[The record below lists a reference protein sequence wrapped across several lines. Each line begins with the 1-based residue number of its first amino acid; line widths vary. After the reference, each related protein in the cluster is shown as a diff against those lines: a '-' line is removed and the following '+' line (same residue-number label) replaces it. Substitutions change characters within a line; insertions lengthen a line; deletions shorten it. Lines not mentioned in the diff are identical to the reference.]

1 MRKVILTCT
10 LAVAALLSSGAVFA
24 AQPLPPLKV
33 TGGRISGSDEGNVHK
48 WLGIPFAAPPVGN
61 FRWREPQP
69 VVAWQGVK
77 TAQDYAPACAQTAE
91 WISNT
96 KSEDCLY
103 LNVWAPET
111 AKDLPVMV
119 WIHGGGYYGGTA
131 AQPPYDGANLAKHGA
146 IVVTINY
153 RLGVLGFFTHPELT
167 AESPHH
173 ASGNQGIQDQIAALA
188 WVRDNIAAFG
198 GDPERVTIFGNS
210 AGGESVAQLM
220 ASPVAKG
227 LFHRAISE
235 SGNFGVPIDASE
247 NAYFS
252 QASAEERA
260 QKFAK
265 GTGASNLAQLR
276 ALSVS
281 ALHKVPYYTLPSVDG
296 YVLREDLTTTY
307 RNHRQNDVPLMA
319 GWTQDEGK
327 DLAPE
332 LLFTSE
338 FTAANHKALVA
349 KLLGHAP
356 SDALLAAYPGRT
368 DAEAKASINR
378 LTNDWWGWRMWYWT
392 RLQAQHG
399 KAKPYL
405 FYFTHMPA
413 QPNPCHYGCGV
424 GHGAEILYAFDNLQ
438 VEQRDWT
445 AEDRQLARDLADT
458 WVRFARD
465 GAPGNAWPAFDG
477 SDASVHRIATGSDDP
492 GLQILPDFSLFSPP
506 AGAK

>member
-1 MRKVILTCT
+1 MNPNAANEYLRAKVLTAT
-10 LAVAALLSSGAVFA
+10 
-24 AQPLPPLKV
+24 
-33 TGGRISGSDEGNVHK
+33 
-48 WLGIPFAAPPVGN
+48 
-61 FRWREPQP
+61 
-69 VVAWQGVK
+69 
-77 TAQDYAPACAQTAE
+77 
-91 WISNT
+91 
-96 KSEDCLY
+96 
-103 LNVWAPET
+103 PEQ
-111 AKDLPVMV
+111 LQLML
-119 WIHGGGYYGGTA
+119 
-131 AQPPYDGANLAKHGA
+131 YDGAVRFTEKGRQALLAK
-146 IVVTINY
+146 NY
-153 RLGVLGFFTHPELT
+153 
-167 AESPHH
+167 
-173 ASGNQGIQDQIAALA
+173 DQSFH
-188 WVRDNIAAFG
+188 NI
-198 GDPERVTIFGNS
+198 T
-210 AGGESVAQLM
+210 
-220 ASPVAKG
+220 K
-227 LFHRAISE
+227 
-235 SGNFGVPIDASE
+235 
-247 NAYFS
+247 
-252 QASAEERA
+252 A
-260 QKFAK
+260 QKILLELNCSLK
-265 GTGASNLAQLR
+265 
-276 ALSVS
+276 
-281 ALHKVPYYTLPSVDG
+281 H
-296 YVLREDLTTTY
+296 
-307 RNHRQNDVPLMA
+307 
-319 GWTQDEGK
+319 

-338 FTAANHKALVA
+338 FTAANYKALVA

-413 QPNPCHYGCGV
+413 QPNPCHYACGV

-465 GAPGNAWPAFDG
+465 GAPGNAWRAFDG